1 MVDRRAGLVGF
12 DLGDPDDVRASV
24 TVTPLPTMLALLAD
38 IAGERRRGLPPGR
51 QDGISAAVRPRV
63 RHALSVLTVPG
74 YASIP
79 DCLVPTE
86 LGTQDGIEPEL
97 QRLHELTDDDLVR
110 GLEACYGPGRIP
122 AHWSRVLRQR
132 RRWLGDYADAMA
144 AVWKAVEVV
153 WRRGAPL
160 LEREVERLGRAVV
173 TGGLPVVL
181 GSLSPLTRCV
191 GGTLLLPAGGSG
203 GPGLAGRRLVF
214 APMLSAPRSLV
225 FNLGHPELP
234 WLGYP
239 IPGVARLWAGTDDA
253 RGPGRANALELVC
266 GDVRAAILRALD
278 RRTTMGRLADVVGTS
293 RNALSYHARCLE
305 DAGLVLR
312 RREGREVG
320 IERTER
326 GDRLLDLLTR

>member
-1 MVDRRAGLVGF
+1 M
-12 DLGDPDDVRASV
+12 
-24 TVTPLPTMLALLAD
+24 
-38 IAGERRRGLPPGR
+38 
-51 QDGISAAVRPRV
+51 
-63 RHALSVLTVPG
+63 PG

-110 GLEACYGPGRIP
+110 GLEACYGPGHIP
-122 AHWSRVLRQR
+122 AHWRRALRQR
-132 RRWLGDYADAMA
+132 TRWLGDYADAMA
-144 AVWKAVEVV
+144 TVWTAVEAV

-160 LEREVERLGRAVV
+160 LEREVERLGRAAV

-181 GSLSPLTRCV
+181 GSISPLTRCV
-191 GGTLLLPAGGSG
+191 GGALLLPAGGSG
-203 GPGLAGRRLVF
+203 GPGLAGRRLVL

-234 WLGYP
+234 WMGYP
-239 IPGVARLWAGTDDA
+239 VPGVARLWAGADDV
-253 RGPGRANALELVC
+253 RGPWRANALELVC

-278 RRTTMGRLADVVGTS
+278 EPTTMGRLADAVGATP
-293 RNALSYHARCLE
+293 NALTYHARCLE
-305 DAGLVLR
+305 DAGLVR
-312 RREGREVG
+312 RQRLGRVVR

-326 GDRLLDLLTR
+326 GDRLLDLLSSS